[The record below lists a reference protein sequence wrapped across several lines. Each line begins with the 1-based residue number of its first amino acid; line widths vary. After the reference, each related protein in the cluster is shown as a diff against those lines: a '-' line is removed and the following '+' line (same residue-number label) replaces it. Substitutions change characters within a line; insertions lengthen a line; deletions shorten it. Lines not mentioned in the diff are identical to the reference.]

1 MYKFLY
7 RKEIIFLIFILLF
20 GLVIRLYALPS
31 QMHLIS
37 DQGWF
42 FLSAKEI
49 FETGK
54 IPLIGITSSH
64 TWLNQGPLWTYILA
78 VILWLGKFNPLAA
91 GYFSILLDVFTILVL
106 YKVSKEL
113 FSKDIGQIASILYA
127 SSPLIIIHS
136 RMPYHTSPIPI
147 LSILFV
153 YFLYRFV
160 KGNVI
165 YFPLALFTSSLLY
178 NFELATVLFPGVLF
192 AFLFYGIWKRKKW
205 AKIFNK
211 KIISLSLLS
220 LTPMI
225 PILVYDFKNG
235 FFQTIKFA
243 GWLFFQAL
251 GSIGIKIIPQD
262 PHPSW
267 QSFFTFFSY
276 EFRRI
281 IFYRSEEISVI
292 ILFSV
297 LLLNLILIYK
307 LYKKKIFKT
316 NYIVFYFTSIV
327 LFSGFITQR
336 ESSSAYL
343 TMLYPYIIL
352 LTALSVNA
360 LTQKKKIIAYGLLVL
375 IFPILNSYYLF
386 KEYRTSEGGG
396 FNKLVKASEFIV
408 EDSGGKNIVL
418 ERKNFKS
425 NIEIYQYKYLVW
437 WKGGKMTGEPE
448 VEYGIFNAS
457 EGVPESFIYSDG
469 NIYITKTEKHFIVL
483 VK

>member
-1 MYKFLY
+1 MFKFLY
-7 RKEIIFLIFILLF
+7 KKEAVSLIFILLF

-31 QMHLIS
+31 QMHMIS

-42 FLSAKEI
+42 FLSAKDI

-54 IPLIGITSSH
+54 IPLVGITSSH
-64 TWLNQGPLWTYILA
+64 TWLNQGPLWTYMLA
-78 VILWLGKFNPLAA
+78 IILWAGKFNPLAA
-91 GYFSILLDVFTILVL
+91 GYFSVLIDVATILVL

-113 FSKDIGQIASILYA
+113 FSKDIGQIASFLYA
-127 SSPLIIIHS
+127 TSPLIIIHS

-147 LSILFV
+147 LSILFI
-153 YFLYRFV
+153 YFLYRFI

-165 YFPLALFTSSLLY
+165 YFPLALFICALLY
-178 NFELATVLFPGVLF
+178 NFELATVLFPGTLF
-192 AFLFYGIWKRKKW
+192 AFLFYGIWKKKKW

-211 KIISLSLLS
+211 KIIFLSLLS
-220 LTPMI
+220 LIPMI
-225 PILVYDFKNG
+225 PIIIYDFKNG

-251 GSIGIKIIPQD
+251 GSIGIEIIPQD

-267 QSFFTFFSY
+267 HSFFTFFSY

-281 IFYRSEEISVI
+281 IFYRSEEVSIL

-297 LLLNLILIYK
+297 LLLNLVLIYK
-307 LYKKKIFKT
+307 LFKNKLFKI
-316 NYIVFYFTSIV
+316 NYIVFYLTSFV
-327 LFSGFITQR
+327 LFSGFISQR

-343 TMLYPYIIL
+343 AMLFPYIIL
-352 LTALSVNA
+352 LVALSVNA
-360 LTQKKKIIAYGLLVL
+360 LNKKKKIITYGLLIVV
-375 IFPILNSYYLF
+375 FPLLNSYYLF
-386 KEYRTSEGGG
+386 KEYRASEGGG

-408 EDSGGKNIVL
+408 KDSNGKNIVL

-437 WKGGKMTGEPE
+437 WKGGSMKGEPE
-448 VEYGIFNAS
+448 IEYGIYNAS
-457 EGVPESFIYSDG
+457 EGVPEDFIYSDG
-469 NIYITKTEKHFIVL
+469 NIYITKTEKYFIVL

>member
-1 MYKFLY
+1 MFKFLY
-7 RKEIIFLIFILLF
+7 KKEVVFLIFILLF
-20 GLVIRLYALPS
+20 GLEIRLYALSS
-31 QMHLIS
+31 QMHMIS

-64 TWLNQGPLWTYILA
+64 TWLNQGPIWTYILA
-78 VILWLGKFNPLAA
+78 IILWLGKFNPIAA
-91 GYFSILLDVFTILVL
+91 GYFSVLLDVATILVL

-113 FSKDIGQIASILYA
+113 FSKNIGQIASILYA
-127 SSPLIIIHS
+127 TSPLIIIHS

-165 YFPLALFTSSLLY
+165 YFPLALLICMLLY

-192 AFLFYGIWKRKKW
+192 VFLFYGIWKKKKW

-211 KIISLSLLS
+211 KIIFLSLLS
-220 LTPMI
+220 LIPMI
-225 PILVYDFKNG
+225 PIIIYDFKNG
-235 FFQTIKFA
+235 FFQTVKFA

-251 GSIGIKIIPQD
+251 GSIGIEIIPQD

-281 IFYRSEEISVI
+281 IFYRSEEFSIL

-297 LLLNLILIYK
+297 ILLNLALIHK
-307 LYKKKIFKT
+307 LYKKKLFKT
-316 NYIVFYFTSIV
+316 NYIVFYLTSII
-327 LFSGFITQR
+327 LFSGFISQR

-343 TMLYPYIIL
+343 TMLFPYIIL
-352 LTALSVNA
+352 LIALSANA
-360 LTQKKKIIAYGLLVL
+360 LTKKKKVIAYLFLILVVPL
-375 IFPILNSYYLF
+375 SNSYYLF
-386 KEYRTSEGGG
+386 KEYRTSDGGG
-396 FNKLVKASEFIV
+396 LNKLIRASEFIV
-408 EDSGGKNIVL
+408 DDSEGKNINL

-425 NIEIYQYKYLVW
+425 NIGIYQYKYLVW
-437 WKGGKMTGEPE
+437 WKGGSLKGEPE
-448 VEYGIFNAS
+448 IEYGIYNAS
-457 EGVPESFIYSDG
+457 EGVPQDYIYSDG
-469 NIYITKTEKHFIVL
+469 NIYITKTEKYFIVL